1 MRTIIFDVDD
11 TLLHTH
17 ETAFRKSVLTA
28 QTLGLDP
35 PSAQEFHD
43 MFGRV
48 AFDDCLQVWHPQV
61 TAERYSRVYDSL
73 TERVPYQPISG
84 ARSTLEALSDGGT
97 TVAVLTNGPGH
108 KTIRKLAALGVAEQ
122 RFAFIR
128 HADNARHLK
137 PRPEAFLDL
146 VADYAV
152 DPRETAYVSDFPDDG
167 IGARAAGFGFIG
179 VLTGLWSASDFLAT
193 GTAEALILE
202 SLRDITQGVSQ
213 L

>member
-1 MRTIIFDVDD
+1 MRTVIFDMDD

-28 QTLGLDP
+28 QILGLKP
-35 PSAQEFHD
+35 PSAQDFRR

-48 AFDDCLQVWHPQV
+48 SFGDCLQAWHPQLGV
-61 TAERYSRVYDSL
+61 EQYSRVYDSL
-73 TERVPYQPISG
+73 TKTVPYRPISG
-84 ARSTLEALSDGGT
+84 ARRTLEKLIEGGT
-97 TVAVLTNGPGH
+97 SVAVLTNGPGH
-108 KTIRKLAALGVAEQ
+108 KTVRKLAALGVAEK

-146 VADYAV
+146 VSDYAV
-152 DPRETAYVSDFPDDG
+152 DPRSTAYVSDFPDDG

-179 VLTGLWSASDFLAT
+179 VLTGLWSTSDFLAT
-193 GTAEALILE
+193 GTTEPLILE
-202 SLRDITQGVSQ
+202 SLRDIAQGVSR